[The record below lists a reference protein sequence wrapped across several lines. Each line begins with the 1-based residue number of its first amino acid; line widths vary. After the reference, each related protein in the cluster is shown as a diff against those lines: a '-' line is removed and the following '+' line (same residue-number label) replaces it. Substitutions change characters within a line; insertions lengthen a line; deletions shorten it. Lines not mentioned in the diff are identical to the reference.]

1 MKELS
6 IFIPTLNEELHIQRA
21 VKSALSL
28 TKNVFVVDSYSS
40 DRTVEIAE
48 SLGAKVYQYTWTAE
62 SNWAK
67 KFNWALSE
75 IPYPTEWIMRHDAD
89 EYLTEELVKKVK
101 AELAVV
107 NDDVNAISINRRE
120 YFMRRWMRHG
130 DAYPKAM
137 VRIMRRGKAFFEA
150 RMIDEHVEVKDGHS
164 IHWNVDLC
172 DDKIIS
178 LTKWIANHNNH
189 AVKEAIM
196 LIDSEVGLFESDDVD
211 KKLDSDAL
219 KKRKKKGF
227 YAKLPYFWRVWAF
240 FLYRYIVKAGFL
252 DGVEGFLYCFL
263 QCLWYRTISDAK
275 IVEAYRAC
283 GKSPEALKSYF
294 LKEYNIDCTKK

>member
-6 IFIPTLNEELHIQRA
+6 IFIPTLNEELHIERA
-21 VKSALSL
+21 VKSALRL
-28 TKNVFVVDSYSS
+28 TRNVFVVDSYST

-48 SLGAKVYQYTWTAE
+48 GLGAKVYQYTWTAE

-67 KFNWALSE
+67 KFNWALTE
-75 IPYPTEWIMRHDAD
+75 VPYTTEWIMRHDAD
-89 EYLTEELVKKVK
+89 EYLTDELIAKVK
-101 AELAVV
+101 ADLATVESSV
-107 NDDVNAISINRRE
+107 CAISINRRE

-130 DAYPKAM
+130 GAYPKVM
-137 VRIMRRGKAFFEA
+137 VRIMRKGKALFEA
-150 RMIDEHVEVKDGHS
+150 RMIDEHIELTDGWAV
-164 IHWNVDLC
+164 HWDVDLC
-172 DDKIIS
+172 DDKITS
-178 LTKWIANHNNH
+178 LTKWIANHNNY

-196 LIDSEVGLFESDDVD
+196 LIDSEVGLFDTNDVD
-211 KKLDSDAL
+211 KQLDEDAM

-227 YAKLPYFWRVWAF
+227 YSKLPYFWRVWAF
-240 FLYRYIVKAGFL
+240 FIYRYILKLGFM

-283 GKSPEALKSYF
+283 GKSPEALKEYF
-294 LKEYNIDCTKK
+294 LREYNIDCSKN